1 MTRGRPL
8 RPAAALLLV
17 ALAVG
22 ACAGPSGAARSEAP
36 AAGEAL
42 PPGWGRLKP
51 LLEAGQARA
60 AAGDLPGLHAV
71 ADEVDAEGLSL
82 LRANVPNTVPRHE
95 IPRFLEG
102 RAAFGRA
109 LVEFAQA
116 REERRD
122 GDLAR
127 LFQRLADAWHAWMAV
142 IRGLPPE
149 RAV

>member
-1 MTRGRPL
+1 MTRGRPP
-8 RPAAALLLV
+8 RNAAALLLV

-22 ACAGPSGAARSEAP
+22 GCAGPPGAARPEAP
-36 AAGEAL
+36 AAGQAL
-42 PPGWGRLKP
+42 PAGWGRMKP
-51 LLEAGQARA
+51 LLDEGGARA
-60 AAGDLPGLHAV
+60 AAGDLPGLEAL
-71 ADEVDAEGLSL
+71 ADEVNAEGLSL

-102 RAAFGRA
+102 RAVFGRA
-109 LVEFAQA
+109 LVDFAQA